1 MTADA
6 LLIIL
11 VGVIALSLVLQGLF
25 IWKTTRTAQGF
36 LEKTSAVTKDLEQDT
51 REILSR
57 LQSFDEGLSSLEQIF
72 KNIGENAEEINT
84 MFEARARQVDQ
95 LVERLVEVGS
105 EQAVKVEEVVNDT
118 VEKFEETTSI
128 IQEDILR
135 PVVEIS
141 SLIKGLRTGFDYL
154 FAGKKKGDADEKY
167 PEEDLFI

>member
-11 VGVIALSLVLQGLF
+11 VGVIALSLVLQSLF
-25 IWKTTRTAQGF
+25 IWKTTRTAQSF
-36 LEKTSAVTKDLEQDT
+36 LEKTAAVTKDLEQDT
-51 REILSR
+51 REVLAR
-57 LQSFDEGLSSLEQIF
+57 LQSFDEGLAGMQEVF

-84 MFEARARQVDQ
+84 MFEARARQVDR

-118 VEKFEETTSI
+118 VEKFEETTGI

-154 FAGKKKGDADEKY
+154 FAGKKGGSDEKY

>member
-1 MTADA
+1 LTADA

-11 VGVIALSLVLQGLF
+11 VGVIALSLVLQSLF

-36 LEKTSAVTKDLEQDT
+36 LERTSAMTKNLEQDT
-51 REILSR
+51 AEVLAR
-57 LQSFDEGLSSLEQIF
+57 LRSFDEGLVSLEQIF
-72 KNIGENAEEINT
+72 GHIGENAEEINT
-84 MFEARARQVDQ
+84 MFGARARQVDQ
-95 LVERLVEVGS
+95 LVERLVAVGS
-105 EQAVKVEEVVNDT
+105 KQADKVEEVVNDT

-141 SLIKGLRTGFDYL
+141 SLIKGLRTGLDYL
-154 FAGKKKGDADEKY
+154 FSGKERRAGAERY

>member
-1 MTADA
+1 
-6 LLIIL
+6 
-11 VGVIALSLVLQGLF
+11 
-25 IWKTTRTAQGF
+25 
-36 LEKTSAVTKDLEQDT
+36 
-51 REILSR
+51 
-57 LQSFDEGLSSLEQIF
+57 
-72 KNIGENAEEINT
+72 

-95 LVERLVEVGS
+95 LVEKLVDVGS
-105 EQAVKVEEVVNDT
+105 KQADKVEEVVNDT

-154 FAGKKKGDADEKY
+154 FAGKEKRAAAEKY

>member
-1 MTADA
+1 LTADA

-11 VGVIALSLVLQGLF
+11 VGVIALSLVLQSLF

-36 LEKTSAVTKDLEQDT
+36 LERTSAMTKSLEQDA
-51 REILSR
+51 EQVLAR
-57 LQSFDEGLSSLEQIF
+57 LRSFDEGMLSLEQIF
-72 KNIGENAEEINT
+72 GHIGENAEEINT
-84 MFEARARQVDQ
+84 MFVARARQVDQ
-95 LVERLVEVGS
+95 LVERLVAVGS
-105 EQAVKVEEVVNDT
+105 KQADKVEEVVNDT

-141 SLIKGLRTGFDYL
+141 SLIKGLRTGLDYL
-154 FAGKKKGDADEKY
+154 FSGKERRAAGERY

>member
-11 VGVIALSLVLQGLF
+11 VGVIALSLVLQSLF

-36 LEKTSAVTKDLEQDT
+36 LEKTASVTKDLEQDT
-51 REILSR
+51 REILTR
-57 LQSFDEGLSSLEQIF
+57 LQSFDEGLASLQEVF

-84 MFEARARQVDQ
+84 MFEARAKQVDQ

-105 EQAVKVEEVVNDT
+105 EQAVKVEAVVNDT